1 MSDSKEI
8 AICQLPNVTTDKPH
22 ATITSIMKKTSIYI
36 ALIALLAGAS
46 SCDNGFDQLNTNPTA
61 VTSLNPVFTFNNAI
75 INTSFPSQI
84 LIFENAIVQQMFS
97 PNSGIISGGNFNVD
111 NRGSAG
117 ANAALWQRYYRD
129 NIRYLVDVLDK
140 TRSDVTRSNLYHM
153 ARIWKAYSF
162 MVLTDSYGD
171 IPYSEAGLGFLSA
184 TITPKYDTQESIYND
199 IIKELT
205 EATAALDATKAVE
218 AGEIMY
224 GGDLAKWKK
233 FSYSVLLRVGMRL
246 SKVNPTLAQ
255 STVQKAV
262 AGGLM
267 QSNADNGVIRNNSN
281 YQNPVGVTLNSTE
294 AANYYLTGN
303 FVNYLKS
310 TSDPRLPAIAV
321 RYVGAKSGPE
331 QTAAR
336 ANREPSVQIGMPLGY
351 DNGTIIARA
360 TADGLASFYD
370 YSQLDRT
377 RMGGLNAPTF
387 LVTYAQTQLL
397 LAEAAQRGWTT
408 GNATD
413 FYNAGVT
420 AHMKQ
425 LADYGTTTVIA
436 DADIAAYLQKNP
448 YVASRGLELINTQYW
463 VASFLNGPEAFAN
476 FRRSGFPALT
486 PNPYPG
492 KEIKGNFINRLSYP
506 DAEIS
511 VNQTKVNE
519 AIARQGADN
528 LDTRVWWDKQ

>member
-1 MSDSKEI
+1 
-8 AICQLPNVTTDKPH
+8 
-22 ATITSIMKKTSIYI
+22 MKKTSLYI
-36 ALIALLAGAS
+36 GLTALLISAS
-46 SCDNGFDQLNTNPTA
+46 SCENGFDQLNTNPTA
-61 VTSLNPVFTFNNAI
+61 TMALNPVFTFNNAI
-75 INTSFPSQI
+75 VNTAFPSQI
-84 LIFENAIVQQMFS
+84 LIFEEPIVQQMFS
-97 PNSGIISGGNFNVD
+97 PNSGIISGGNFNID

-129 NIRYLVDVLDK
+129 NVRYLVDVLAK
-140 TRSDVTRSNLYHM
+140 TKSDANRSNLYNM
-153 ARIWKAYSF
+153 ARILKAYVS
-162 MVLTDSYGD
+162 MVLTDTYGD
-171 IPYSEAGLGFLSA
+171 VPYSEAGLGYLGLN
-184 TITPKYDTQESIYND
+184 ITPKYDTQESIYND

-205 EATAALDATKAVE
+205 EAPAALDASKTIESAD
-218 AGEIMY
+218 IMY
-224 GGDLAKWKK
+224 AGDVTKWKRLAA
-233 FSYSVLLRVGMRL
+233 STLLRAGMRL
-246 SKVNPTLAQ
+246 SKVNPALAQ

-262 AGGLM
+262 AAGLM
-267 QSNADNGVIRNNSN
+267 QSNADNFAVRNNSN

-303 FVNYLKS
+303 FVTYLK
-310 TSDPRLPAIAV
+310 TTADPRLTAIAV

-331 QTAAR
+331 QTTAR
-336 ANREPSVQIGMPLGY
+336 ANRDPSVQIGMPLGF
-351 DNGTIIARA
+351 DNGTIGARA

-377 RMGGLNAPTF
+377 RMGGLTAPNF

-408 GNATD
+408 GNAAD

-425 LADYGTTTVIA
+425 LADYGPATVIA
-436 DADIAAYLQKNP
+436 DADIATYLQKNP
-448 YVASRGLELINTQYW
+448 YVAANGLALINTQYW

-476 FRRSGFPALT
+476 FRRSGFPVLT

-511 VNQTKVNE
+511 VNQTKVTE
-519 AIARQGADN
+519 AITRQGPDN